1 MTADAARRLALE
13 RWVNGTALLVLA
25 GLALSGGI
33 LHWTSLPGRGWLKLI
48 HSWLAQGFLVL
59 MAVHL
64 LLHRRWITK
73 NLLGHREN
81 QR

>member
-1 MTADAARRLALE
+1 MTGDATRRLALE
-13 RWVNGTALLVLA
+13 RWVNGAALLVLV

-33 LHWTSLPGRGWLKLI
+33 LHWTSLPGRGWLKQI

-59 MAVHL
+59 MVVHL
-64 LLHRRWITK
+64 LLHRRWIAK
-73 NLLGHREN
+73 NLLGHPRD